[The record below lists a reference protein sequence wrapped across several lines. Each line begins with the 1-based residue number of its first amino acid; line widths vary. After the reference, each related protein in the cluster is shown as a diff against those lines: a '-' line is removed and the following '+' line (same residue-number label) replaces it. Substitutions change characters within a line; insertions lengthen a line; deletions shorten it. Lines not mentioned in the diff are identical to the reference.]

1 MNLRFWMAVLL
12 GGWTTFSAHAQS
24 FTSSNLPIFIIN
36 TNGINIQ
43 DDPKRPVGLGVIDNG
58 VGKRNNLTDAL
69 NGYEGIIGIEYRGSS
84 SQSFPKKPYGFET
97 WTDDKGTEKNV
108 SLLGFPSEHDWIL
121 NPNYNDKTMMRNVLV
136 YWLANKMGRY
146 ATRTRYCEVMLNGSY
161 EGVYVLQEKIKRD
174 KNRVN
179 ISSIKNTDNTGDAL
193 TGGYIIKIDKT
204 TGARDKSWNSPFKPD
219 SRSSISPLFLVE
231 TPKYED
237 ITETQ
242 FNYIKS
248 YVVGFETALYSPDFT
263 DAENGYRRY
272 IDVPSFVDYF
282 LLTELSKAV
291 DGFRL
296 STYMYKDRD
305 SKGGKLSMGPAWD
318 YDIALGN
325 GNYYDAF
332 KPTGWQYKV
341 NSLMPIPATPPN
353 QEDPFKAPAWW
364 SRLLDDPDFAK
375 QVKSRWFFLRQN
387 VFKTETIMNYID
399 STATGLNESQERNF
413 QRWRILGQ
421 YVWPN
426 SFIGRTYQEEVNW
439 LKDWIRQRLIW
450 LDAQYEPFGIVTGSE
465 PIKTN
470 QLSVFPNPSTYEAII
485 EYTVH
490 QRSQLLLTIHDLSG
504 RVITQLA
511 EGEHQPGE
519 YKVTVPNG
527 LVSSGVYLINYQ
539 LANQPALVKKW
550 FKR

>member
-1 MNLRFWMAVLL
+1 MNLRFWITAVL
-12 GGWTTFSAHAQS
+12 GGCMALSGHAQS

-36 TNGINIQ
+36 TNGTNIV
-43 DDPKRPVGLGVIDNG
+43 DDPKRPVGMGIIDNG

-84 SQSFPKKPYGFET
+84 SQSFPKKPFGFET
-97 WTDDKGTEKNV
+97 WSDDKGTEKNV
-108 SLLGFPSEHDWIL
+108 SLLGFPLEHDWIL

-179 ISSIKNTDNTGDAL
+179 ITDIKKTDNNGDAL
-193 TGGYIIKIDKT
+193 TGGYIVKIDKT
-204 TGARDKSWNSPFKPD
+204 TGARDRSWNSPFKPD
-219 SRSSISPLFLVE
+219 PRSSISPLFLVE

-242 FNYIKS
+242 FNYIKN
-248 YVVGFETALYSPDFT
+248 YVIGFETALYSADFT
-263 DAENGYRRY
+263 DAENGYRKY

-305 SKGGKLSMGPAWD
+305 SKGGKLTMGPAWD
-318 YDIALGN
+318 YDIGLGN

-341 NSLMPIPATPPN
+341 NSLMPIPASPPN

-364 SRLLDDPDFAK
+364 ARLLDDPDFAK
-375 QVKSRWFFLRQN
+375 QIKSRWFFLRQN

-450 LDAQYEPFGIVTGSE
+450 LDAQYEPFGIVTAQE
-465 PIKTN
+465 PVWNN
-470 QLSVFPNPSTYEAII
+470 QLTVFPNPSTYEAII
-485 EYTVH
+485 EYTVP

-504 RVITQLA
+504 RVISQLA

-519 YKVTVPNG
+519 YKVTIPNG
-527 LVSSGVYLINYQ
+527 LVSSGVYLIHYHCANY
-539 LANQPALVKKW
+539 APVVKKW
-550 FKR
+550 NKR